1 MEELSAN
8 FRPIHYLGSKL
19 RLLNFIQETI
29 NQLDSTKGVVCDLFA
44 GSGVVSKHLSLTRPV
59 ISNDIQEYSKVIS
72 SALLFPFK
80 KVELESLQ
88 ILESK
93 IYKDS
98 FYLFEPLI
106 SYEQHAL
113 NELEKG
119 NMNKISEIMNRGP
132 LINYEV
138 ANTTIINQDF
148 KVALDKTNKR
158 LINSNL
164 IDSKKTMVTRYYG
177 GLYFSFLQ
185 AVIIDTLLEIKDELP
200 EKSKALFHAAIL
212 SSASDIVNTI
222 GKQFAQPLNPID
234 SKGKQK
240 LNLASK
246 ILADRRLDA
255 LVIFEKWMNIYNN
268 QKESSFNNS
277 VLKLN
282 YEDVLNKE
290 LKIKVVYAD
299 PPYTR
304 YHYSRY
310 YHVLESISLRDNPD
324 ITTIKKNGSEIISKG
339 VYRNDRHQSP
349 FGLKSGSDHS
359 FDTLFR
365 KTSEINASL
374 VLSYSPYDDK
384 SNATPRIQTIDNI
397 IKLAHKY
404 FTTVDVLS
412 FGQFS
417 HSKLN
422 KTKLHID
429 ASDNAEMLIVCKN
442 KEK

>member
-29 NQLDSTKGVVCDLFA
+29 SQLDSTNGVVCDLFA

-59 ISNDIQEYSKVIS
+59 ISNDIQEYSKVIT

-80 KVELESLQ
+80 KVELESFQ

-93 IYKDS
+93 IYKKL

-119 NMNKISEIMNRGP
+119 NMNKISEIMNYGP
-132 LINYEV
+132 LINYEI
-138 ANTTIINQDF
+138 ANITSNQDF
-148 KVALDKTNKR
+148 KVALDETNKR
-158 LINSNL
+158 LKNSNL

-234 SKGKQK
+234 SKGKEK

-310 YHVLESISLRDNPD
+310 YHVLESISLRDNPE
-324 ITTIKKNGSEIISKG
+324 ITTIKKNGVEIISKG

-384 SNATPRIQTIDNI
+384 SNATPRVQTIDNI
-397 IKLAHKY
+397 VNLANKY
-404 FTTVDVLS
+404 FETVEVMS

-422 KTKLHID
+422 KVGLHID

-442 KEK
+442 KEY

>member
-1 MEELSAN
+1 VKKMNSD

-29 NQLDSTKGVVCDLFA
+29 DQLDPTMGVVCDLFA

-59 ISNDIQEYSKVIS
+59 ISNDIQEYSKIIS
-72 SALLFPFK
+72 CALLFTFK
-80 KVELESLQ
+80 KIELKNIQ
-88 ILESK
+88 ISESK
-93 IYKDS
+93 IYEEL
-98 FYLFEPLI
+98 FHTFEPLI

-119 NMNKISEIMNRGP
+119 NMDKISEIMNYGS
-132 LINYEV
+132 LINYEI
-138 ANTTIINQDF
+138 ANTASINQDF
-148 KVALDKTNKR
+148 KVALDETNKR
-158 LINSNL
+158 LKSSNL
-164 IDSKKTMVTRYYG
+164 TNSKKTMVTRYYG
-177 GLYFSFLQ
+177 GVYFSFFQ
-185 AVIIDTLLEIKDELP
+185 AVIIDILLEIKDKLP
-200 EKSKALFHAAIL
+200 EKSKAIFHAAIL

-234 SKGKQK
+234 NKGKQK
-240 LNLASK
+240 LNLANK
-246 ILADRRLDA
+246 ILKDRRLDV
-255 LVIFEKWMNIYNN
+255 LIIFKKWIGIYNN
-268 QKESSFNNS
+268 QQLSKFNN
-277 VLKLN
+277 VVTKLN
-282 YEDVLNKE
+282 YEDVLNNQSNI
-290 LKIKVVYAD
+290 KIVYAD

-310 YHVLESISLRDNPD
+310 YHVLESISLRDNPK
-324 ITTIKKNGSEIISKG
+324 ITTIKKNGSGIISKG

-349 FGLKSGSDHS
+349 FGLKSESDHS

-384 SNATPRIQTIDNI
+384 SNATPRAQTINSI
-397 IKLAHKY
+397 VKLANKY
-404 FTTVDVLS
+404 FKKVEALS

-422 KTKLHID
+422 KAKLHID

-442 KEK
+442 K

>member
-29 NQLDSTKGVVCDLFA
+29 SQLDSTNGVVCDLFA

-80 KVELESLQ
+80 KVELESFQ
-88 ILESK
+88 ILESE
-93 IYKDS
+93 IYKKL

-119 NMNKISEIMNRGP
+119 NMNKISEIMNYGP
-132 LINYEV
+132 LINYEI
-138 ANTTIINQDF
+138 ANITSNQDF
-148 KVALDKTNKR
+148 KVALDETNKR
-158 LINSNL
+158 LKNSNL
-164 IDSKKTMVTRYYG
+164 IDSKKTMITRYYG

-185 AVIIDTLLEIKDELP
+185 AVIIDTLLGIKDELP

-234 SKGKQK
+234 SEGKQK

-310 YHVLESISLRDNPD
+310 YHVLESISLRDNPE
-324 ITTIKKNGSEIISKG
+324 ITTIKKNGVEIISKG

-349 FGLKSGSDHS
+349 FGLKSGSNHS

-384 SNATPRIQTIDNI
+384 SNATPRVQTIDNI
-397 IKLAHKY
+397 VNLANKY
-404 FTTVDVLS
+404 FETVEVTS

-422 KTKLHID
+422 KVGLHID

-442 KEK
+442 KEN